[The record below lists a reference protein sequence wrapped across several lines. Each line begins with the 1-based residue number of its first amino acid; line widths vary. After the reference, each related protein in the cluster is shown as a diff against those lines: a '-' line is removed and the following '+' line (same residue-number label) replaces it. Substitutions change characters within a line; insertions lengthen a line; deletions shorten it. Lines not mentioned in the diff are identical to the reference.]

1 MGLASCLKDERFE
14 NGEYQTINSNVL
26 GKEWVSIPVAGKP
39 NKIFDVGVVALPDAQ
54 TIELFPVSYDYQQT
68 AGGDFDVTLEV
79 NNNLLTAAND
89 ALAAA
94 GKATLTTLPTN
105 AYNFPS
111 LKVKI
116 PAGGLMSAPLPIVLN
131 TNLLDPQESYGIGF
145 TLTSVSKSGVGIPAN
160 LKDVVVAISIKNKFD
175 AIYTYYGKYDHPADR
190 DPNWTRTE
198 FKYPYETALLTTGPK
213 TVTFYNDAF
222 GSGFLPLMTPGVS
235 GYGATALDIV
245 FDDND
250 KVVSV
255 NNPAPDSRNRQFQLI
270 PGGNSR
276 YDASTKTL
284 YLEMTMSQDG
294 FAPTPM
300 HIRMEYL
307 KPRP

>member
-1 MGLASCLKDERFE
+1 
-14 NGEYQTINSNVL
+14 
-26 GKEWVSIPVAGKP
+26 
-39 NKIFDVGVVALPDAQ
+39 
-54 TIELFPVSYDYQQT
+54 
-68 AGGDFDVTLEV
+68 
-79 NNNLLTAAND
+79 
-89 ALAAA
+89 
-94 GKATLTTLPTN
+94 
-105 AYNFPS
+105 
-111 LKVKI
+111 
-116 PAGGLMSAPLPIVLN
+116 MSAPLPIVLN

-284 YLEMTMSQDG
+284 YLEMTMSQRAHG
-294 FAPTPM
+294 
-300 HIRMEYL
+300 
-307 KPRP
+307 